1 MLQTAII
8 SPPLEMHED
17 LALIKRVVW
26 WEKKDIIVKP

>member
-8 SPPLEMHED
+8 SPLEMHED
-17 LALIKRVVW
+17 LALIKHVVW